1 MTRREPCTHIQSSG
15 MLPWKPQRSPNKSS
29 HISASLQQS
38 ALLIQLQKSSCLF
51 FAVCSHL
58 SAPQCRF
65 WLPLK
70 PILWSQS
77 WMVHMALGRNILEF
91 FPPVPSSAAQ
101 PGHSICFTLQW
112 PFFPCSFM
120 LQNKFLLQDRH
131 FSSLKCSICSWPEPM
146 GPTPSAGLNQ
156 PKTRLKQVRKIRLHP
171 QNLTFTSGLV
181 HITWCLQ
188 FSRKLSLYYKL
199 VIYFRGTRRSF
210 FPDIPSPAAL
220 CSWFT
225 VSTIPWQTFTIR
237 QQIMGVGE
245 LEVNPPQGAA
255 HLLTSMKLTNKVSRL
270 LLKRFFCVRD
280 FLYNPQSQ
288 GTEKTHFSN

>member
-1 MTRREPCTHIQSSG
+1 MGEIKYCHLYVTRREPCTHIQSSG

-38 ALLIQLQKSSCLF
+38 ALLIQLQESSCLF

-77 WMVHMALGRNILEF
+77 WMVHMALRRNILEF

-199 VIYFRGTRRSF
+199 VIYFRGQGG
-210 FPDIPSPAAL
+210 
-220 CSWFT
+220 
-225 VSTIPWQTFTIR
+225 VSSQTFPA
-237 QQIMGVGE
+237 QQ
-245 LEVNPPQGAA
+245 LCAPD
-255 HLLTSMKLTNKVSRL
+255 L
-270 LLKRFFCVRD
+270 
-280 FLYNPQSQ
+280 QSQ
-288 GTEKTHFSN
+288 QFHGKHSQSGSKLWEWVSWRWILLRGQLTFLPPWSSLIRLVGYY